1 MVEKLK
7 PQGLHLQQDEHE
19 QARMAWNRK
28 RQQQDADIIVR
39 QLQAKRNQ
47 ALQQMLQNFGR

>member
-39 QLQAKRNQ
+39 QLRAKHNQ